1 MSVALHHLACVA
13 LLGCAAP
20 PLGLGSGA
28 TTTPGRGGVVGGT
41 ATIGAAANRQSFQV
55 EAHGAGNVASW
66 FAVEAGVV
74 YSQLSDTRE
83 PKLLI
88 AGGFPYVRP
97 RLQLGPVSVATA
109 VAGFGFGAGG
119 GGLIGGI
126 ADVQL
131 GYGTPSWSVYVGAY
145 AHGFEVTSESPIET
159 SARQQRIGGEYLWPL
174 GTTKLGVAVEVHHQ
188 HDHLRDD
195 GVMVHGDQW
204 GGAVKVRIQSGRF
217 R

>member
-1 MSVALHHLACVA
+1 MSVSLRLFACVA

-20 PLGLGSGA
+20 PLGLGAGA

-41 ATIGAAANRQSFQV
+41 ATIGAAANRQSFQI
-55 EAHGAGNVASW
+55 EAHGSYNLASW
-66 FAVEAGVV
+66 FAVEAGAV
-74 YSQLSDTRE
+74 YSQLSDDRE
-83 PKLLI
+83 QKILI

-109 VAGFGFGAGG
+109 VAGFGIGGGG

-131 GYGTPSWSVYVGAY
+131 GYGTPCWSVYVGAY
-145 AHGFEVTSESPIET
+145 AHGFEVTSQSPVEI
-159 SARQQRIGGEYLWPL
+159 SARQQRIGGEYLWSL

-188 HDHLRDD
+188 RDKLRDD
-195 GVMVHGDQW
+195 GVMVHADQW